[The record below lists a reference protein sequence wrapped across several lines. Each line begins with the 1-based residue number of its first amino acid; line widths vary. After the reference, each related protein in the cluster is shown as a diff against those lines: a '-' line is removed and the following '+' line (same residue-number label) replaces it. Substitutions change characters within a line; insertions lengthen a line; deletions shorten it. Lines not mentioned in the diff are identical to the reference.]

1 MKILL
6 KLFLALVIFT
16 GAIGYFA
23 PASIVEKYLPSNI
36 STNGLNGTLLNGNAQ
51 TIIIDKIGLQNTKWS
66 AKPLSLL
73 TGKVQADISFDS
85 NNLAGELET
94 TYSGSDVHN
103 KDIDLKGDLSLL
115 APYFE
120 RYGLIING
128 NFDAKFKNL
137 DITNGIPSK
146 VDGILKTTNTS
157 ILGFVALNLGDVS
170 SEFTPI
176 DDGFQ
181 IYLNNQ
187 NGELDINGV
196 VKMTTNGIY
205 NADLTLSRNARTP
218 DNVLQT
224 VQLIGEKID
233 EDRVKLVHKGQLSI

>member
-1 MKILL
+1 MKILI
-6 KLFLALVIFT
+6 KLILALVIFA

-23 PASIVEKYLPSNI
+23 PASIIEKYLPNNI
-36 STNGLNGTLLNGNAQ
+36 TTNGLNGTLLKGNVQ
-51 TIIIDKIGLQNTKWS
+51 TIIIDKIGLQNTKWTT
-66 AKPLSLL
+66 KPLSLL

-85 NNLAGELET
+85 NNLAGALET
-94 TYSGSDVHN
+94 TYSGSKVQN

-120 RYGLIING
+120 RYGLTVSG

-137 DITNGIPSK
+137 NLTNGIPSNA
-146 VDGILKTTNTS
+146 DGVLETTNTS
-157 ILGFVALNLGDVS
+157 ILGFITLNLGDVS

-196 VKMTTNGIY
+196 VLIATNGVY
-205 NADLTLSRNARTP
+205 SADLTVSRNARTP
-218 DNVLQT
+218 DNVIQT

-233 EDRVKLVHKGQLSI
+233 EDRVKLVHKGQLGI